1 MWQFDGQ
8 KCNFWFVAAACSG
21 AATVY
26 WIFLLYIGQIYCTS
40 TLFVY
45 ISILICPFFYDKI
58 WPQNIQWIR
67 NLGKKEKR
75 NLINVQVAMGFQLF
89 HEIELDLVSN
99 VTRMIFDVFIIG
111 AAQVPGSKVRISLQ
125 PQDSSKGDRTCIQQT
140 DCATSPDALCV
151 YNECT
156 DNLCHST
163 ELW

>member
-1 MWQFDGQ
+1 MLLQIFDRKEQ
-8 KCNFWFVAAACSG
+8 KKLEILSKCRWWWWPWNFR
-21 AATVY
+21 
-26 WIFLLYIGQIYCTS
+26 L
-40 TLFVY
+40 
-45 ISILICPFFYDKI
+45 K
-58 WPQNIQWIR
+58 
-67 NLGKKEKR
+67 
-75 NLINVQVAMGFQLF
+75 
-89 HEIELDLVSN
+89 LDLVSN

-163 ELW
+163 EL